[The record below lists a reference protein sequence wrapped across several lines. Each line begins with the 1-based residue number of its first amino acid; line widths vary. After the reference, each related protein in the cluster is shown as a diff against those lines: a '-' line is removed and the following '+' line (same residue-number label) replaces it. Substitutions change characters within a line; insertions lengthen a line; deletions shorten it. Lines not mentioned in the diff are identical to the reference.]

1 MGEWAKRLIDETG
14 ARGEGKLEAKEE
26 DEVEGLDATT
36 EGLLAMDMSL
46 SMRAHSLEQ

>member
-14 ARGEGKLEAKEE
+14 ARGKDKPEAE
-26 DEVEGLDATT
+26 EVEGLDATT

-46 SMRAHSLEQ
+46 SMRAQSLEQ

>member
-14 ARGEGKLEAKEE
+14 VRGKAELVETEGE
-26 DEVEGLDATT
+26 LDVT
-36 EGLLAMDMSL
+36 EGLFAMDMSL

>member
-14 ARGEGKLEAKEE
+14 ARGEAKE
-26 DEVEGLDATT
+26 VGIEGELDVT